1 MFRNTD
7 EDALPFSIIVHACS
21 INCSQCVKRIC
32 PNLITT
38 KMKPTNLLPSKVSL
52 VAESGIRTL
61 IPTEDAEHRV
71 TNDALATLTD
81 VVLAQRSASTDSG
94 RSNCTNI
101 FTADLAREMED
112 RDLAPP
118 EAKVSKV
125 EVMTDVTFPYIL
137 GYLWNMLEVMNGQHL
152 RMIMEE
158 VAIGAGHMRIFL
170 HYLDMAPSATSSA
183 SSAENYVNAI
193 KEEEW
198 FTTFSLY
205 KISTEIWQ
213 EWKTS
218 VKRLFTEQ
226 STSFASTKT
235 ISTPSTTAPT
245 RITNAGAN
253 VSQIYDNVSAGTSDV
268 LFPVVS
274 SSPYCVILYGRFV
287 ISNVLCVLFA
297 VEYTVKR
304 WTHTIVYF
312 ESKERRI
319 IFCEIGDYKRR
330 HGREIGSIPLECN
343 FEQRKICLVEGSDLS
358 ELCTGA
364 RGRDC
369 GEGTATLFGGTHAK
383 NASRRF
389 NPRSK
394 GDICTNS

>member
-1 MFRNTD
+1 MSEFNNDEDETYEFVTLESVARSGVGNTD
-7 EDALPFSIIVHACS
+7 VNSDGGCGTSGNERRVSNADRR
-21 INCSQCVKRIC
+21 RI
-32 PNLITT
+32 
-38 KMKPTNLLPSKVSL
+38 SAAVSVDGL
-52 VAESGIRTL
+52 RQKQLHEY
-61 IPTEDAEHRV
+61 
-71 TNDALATLTD
+71 
-81 VVLAQRSASTDSG
+81 
-94 RSNCTNI
+94 

-125 EVMTDVTFPYIL
+125 EVMTD
-137 GYLWNMLEVMNGQHL
+137 
-152 RMIMEE
+152 
-158 VAIGAGHMRIFL
+158 
-170 HYLDMAPSATSSA
+170 APSATSSA

-213 EWKTS
+213 EWRTS

-343 FEQRKICLVEGSDLS
+343 FEQRKICLVKEATYRSCVQVPADVTAVKELQLYLEERMLKTHRGDLTR
-358 ELCTGA
+358 E
-364 RGRDC
+364 
-369 GEGTATLFGGTHAK
+369 AK
-383 NASRRF
+383 AMFVLIPNQAW
-389 NPRSK
+389 NV
-394 GDICTNS
+394 